1 MTGKTTSISPYKEGK
16 KSIGPTKEGQQSV
29 DHISEGEQSV
39 DRISAINKDEPLN
52 FMHMV
57 PHRIREH
64 IQKEWQV
71 GFPEPRFKSPFWN
84 RFFVFLG
91 ASEHLTVR
99 LDRMGSEIWGHIDG
113 ERNVR
118 RILSLLELK
127 HPDKEN
133 LRDRLVHYL
142 KRLEYHGYIELREAG
157 DGVIREE

>member
-1 MTGKTTSISPYKEGK
+1 
-16 KSIGPTKEGQQSV
+16 
-29 DHISEGEQSV
+29 
-39 DRISAINKDEPLN
+39 
-52 FMHMV
+52 MHMV

-71 GFPEPRFKSPFWN
+71 GFEEPRFLSTFWN

-91 ASEHLTVR
+91 ASENLVVR
-99 LDRMGSEIWGHIDG
+99 LDKMGSEIWGHIDS

-118 RILSLLELK
+118 RILSMLELK

-157 DGVIREE
+157 VGVTVADESKAGKRGAGDDEGRVGKRETGDGVNGGVSVDDEGRAGKRGTGDGVIREE